1 MNELNEN
8 LKRIADALDRIA
20 PAPHSTP
27 DWLAH
32 PAYYWGDEGAVA
44 LDALEAVALDLL
56 TGIDR
61 QKASLV
67 ENTARHAAGYPSH
80 DILLWG
86 SRGMG
91 KSAIVKAS
99 VTALQAKGD
108 SIALVQMAAS
118 DSALHGLTD
127 LFAALRGIKRQFVLF
142 IDDIGFDDDNS
153 ASAARALRSLL
164 EGGAMARPD
173 NIRLYVTS
181 NRRHIVARN
190 MSEQD
195 DPINPRDVVDDRLA
209 LADRFGLSLG
219 FHACNQDDYLAIID
233 GYAERLGLVYDRDDA
248 LMWSKQ
254 RGNRS
259 GRIAW
264 HYITEIAGRA
274 GKSVRL

>member
-1 MNELNEN
+1 MPDFNEN
-8 LKRIADALDRIA
+8 LHRIAGALERLAPSLRIA
-20 PAPHSTP
+20 P

-32 PAYYWGDEGAVA
+32 PAYYWEEDGAIA
-44 LDALEAVALDLL
+44 LESLEAVALDLL

-61 QKASLV
+61 QKSSLV
-67 ENTARHAAGYPSH
+67 ENTARHAADYPAH

-91 KSAIVKAS
+91 KSALVKAAIA
-99 VTALQAKGD
+99 ALQSNGD
-108 SIALVQMAAS
+108 MLALVQMGSS
-118 DSALHGLTD
+118 DAALHGLTD
-127 LFAALRGIKRQFVLF
+127 LFAALGPVKRQFIIF
-142 IDDIGFDDDNS
+142 IDDIGFDDENS

-173 NIRLYVTS
+173 NVRLYVTS

-219 FHACNQDDYLAIID
+219 FHACNQEDYLAIID
-233 GYAERLGLVYDRDDA
+233 GYAERLGLSYDRDDA
-248 LMWSKQ
+248 LMWAKQ

-264 HYITEIAGRA
+264 HYIIEIAGRA
-274 GKSVRL
+274 RKPVEF